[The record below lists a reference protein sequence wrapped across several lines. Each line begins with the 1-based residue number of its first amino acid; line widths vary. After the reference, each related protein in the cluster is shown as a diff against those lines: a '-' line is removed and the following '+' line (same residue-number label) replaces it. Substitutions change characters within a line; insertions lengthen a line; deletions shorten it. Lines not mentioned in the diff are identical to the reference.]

1 MDEASKRRYQQAAS
15 TYLLD
20 AFGEQAN
27 EVTLGILWGIQ
38 LHESDPEEAK
48 RFLSTMIEKEHDSLR
63 ASCEHFIAHM
73 REELQK

>member
-1 MDEASKRRYQQAAS
+1 MDEASKRHYQQAAA

-38 LHESDPEEAK
+38 LYESDPEEAR
-48 RFLSTMIEKEHDSLR
+48 RFLQTMIEKEHDSLR
-63 ASCEHFIAHM
+63 ASCEDFISYV
-73 REELQK
+73 RKELQG

>member
-1 MDEASKRRYQQAAS
+1 MDEVSKRRYQQVAS

-38 LHESDPEEAK
+38 LYECDPEEAR
-48 RFLSTMIEKEHDSLR
+48 RFLKTMIEKEHDSLR
-63 ASCEHFIAHM
+63 ASCEHFISHM
-73 REELQK
+73 REELQR